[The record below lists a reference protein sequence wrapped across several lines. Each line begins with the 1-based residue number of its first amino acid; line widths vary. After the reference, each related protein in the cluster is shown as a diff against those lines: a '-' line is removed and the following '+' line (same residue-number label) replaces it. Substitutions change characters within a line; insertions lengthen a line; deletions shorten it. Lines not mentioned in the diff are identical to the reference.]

1 MNDFIAAAQ
10 LAVVD
15 AHVLQQTRTIVIS
28 PNSPWVTWILV
39 GLIAGWLAGV
49 LARGR
54 GFGCFA
60 DTILGLVGGIIGGW
74 IFAQLHIVFYGILGS
89 IAAATVGAVI
99 LVLVARAFSPRS
111 V

>member
-1 MNDFIAAAQ
+1 MNLLFADPQ
-10 LAVVD
+10 LAVV
-15 AHVLQQTRTIVIS
+15 AESFLQQTRTIVIG
-28 PNSPWVTWILV
+28 PYSPWITWILV
-39 GLIAGWLAGV
+39 GLVAGWLAGV

-74 IFAQLHIVFYGILGS
+74 IFAQLHIVFYGIVGS

-99 LVLVARAFSPRS
+99 LVLVARAFSPRA
-111 V
+111 